1 MDKLV
6 SLSDYQG
13 KRVALKAN
21 FNSDDEFPATTDLD
35 TLSSIIRYMKDEA
48 KASSIVL
55 VERSGMG
62 DTREV
67 LESRGILKLAK
78 GLGFETIVLDELG
91 KQDWV
96 KNQPDGSHWKRGFLF
111 AKPFLEADRVVQTCC
126 LKTHQFGGYITM
138 SLKNSVG
145 MVAKVDPT
153 DNYPYMDELH
163 SSKYQRLMIAE
174 INLAY
179 KPAFIIMDGIKAFT
193 TGGPVAGDVV
203 NPNLL
208 MAGEDRV
215 AVDAVGVAILRKY
228 GTTHEVS
235 RGKIMELEQLSRA
248 SDLEIGV
255 SSTDEIDLVPINE
268 ESEKTVE
275 EIRGKLH
282 AS

>member
-1 MDKLV
+1 MV
-6 SLSDYQG
+6 SASDFSG
-13 KRVALKAN
+13 KSVAIKAN
-21 FNSDDEFPATTDLD
+21 YNSDDDFPASTHID
-35 TLSSIIRYMKDEA
+35 TLT
-48 KASSIVL
+48 SIVKWL
-55 VERSGMG
+55 KNDAKSSKIVLAERSGMG

-78 GLGFETIVLDELG
+78 GLGFETLVLDELG

-111 AKPFLEADRVVQTCC
+111 AKPFLEADRIVQTCC

-153 DNYPYMDELH
+153 DNYPYMGELH

-193 TGGPVAGDVV
+193 TGGPHTGVVV

-208 MAGEDRV
+208 IAGEDRV

-228 GTTHEVS
+228 GTTREVS
-235 RGKIMELEQLSRA
+235 KGRIIDLEQLARA
-248 SDLEIGV
+248 SELGLGV
-255 SSTDEIDLVPINE
+255 RSIDEIELVAVGEKAE
-268 ESEKTVE
+268 EVVQ
-275 EIRGKLH
+275 EIRNILH
-282 AS
+282 AK